1 MKKIDGVSGVVLAGG
16 KSTRMGR
23 DKRCLPWNGV
33 KLLDSICAVMD
44 QLFDELIVVTA
55 VSDYELRSV
64 SVRSITD
71 EIPGKGSIGGLF
83 SGILHGKNPYS
94 FVVACDMPYLHSE
107 VVERIC
113 LSPPADIVV
122 VNLLQGVQPLH
133 ARYSKK
139 CLPYLEEMIRKDHL
153 KIQELLVNPALSSIV
168 LDESQ
173 FSDLDPHL
181 RSFINVNTPS
191 DWEFARKAQR
201 NLPV

>member
-1 MKKIDGVSGVVLAGG
+1 MKKMDGVSGVILAGG
-16 KSTRMGR
+16 RSTRMGR

-33 KLLDSICAVMD
+33 NLLDSICAVLD
-44 QLFDELIVVTA
+44 PLFDELIIVTA
-55 VSDYELRSV
+55 ASDYELRSA

-83 SGILHGKNPYS
+83 SGILHSHNPYS
-94 FVVACDMPYLHSE
+94 FVVACDMPYLHSG

-113 LSPPADIVV
+113 LSPPADLVV
-122 VNLLQGVQPLH
+122 VHLLHGIQPLH

-153 KIQELLVNPALSSIV
+153 KIQDLFCNSALSTIV
-168 LDESQ
+168 LDETQ
-173 FSDLDPHL
+173 LSDLDPHL

-191 DWEFARKAQR
+191 DWEFARKARR
-201 NLPV
+201 NLSV